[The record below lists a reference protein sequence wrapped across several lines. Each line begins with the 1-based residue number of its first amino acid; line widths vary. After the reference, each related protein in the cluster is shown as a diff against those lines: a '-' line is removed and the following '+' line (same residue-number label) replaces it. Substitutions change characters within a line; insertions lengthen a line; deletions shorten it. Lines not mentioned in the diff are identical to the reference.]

1 VGVAFGGELRDNA
14 AMSSPETAAT
24 WPDATRPA
32 EFAPPRFD
40 DYELL
45 AEIGR
50 GGMGIVYKA
59 RQKTLDRVVALKM
72 ILPGSLAGDDDIKR
86 FHTEAEATAR
96 LLHPGIVRVHEVGLA
111 DGRHFYSMDY
121 IEGPSLSKQLSV
133 GPLPGR
139 TAARYVAAV
148 ARAIEHAHRHGIL
161 HRDLKPSNILLDADE
176 QPHVTD
182 FGLAKKLGI
191 DSKQTAT
198 GAVLGTPSYMA
209 PEQAAGKTKEL
220 GPACDVYGL
229 GALLYEL
236 LTGRPPFKAETP
248 LDTMLQVM
256 ERDPAPPCILNP
268 KIDRDL
274 ETICLKC
281 LEKDP
286 RDRYPSAEAVAAD
299 LERFQNGDPILARSV
314 NVLDRLARVLERSQ
328 HDVEFRNFASML
340 FYFAAIIL
348 TTHVAIFALAFDGPP
363 YPLIWIGLARV
374 AQFGLMGG
382 VFWYYRPRQLMPT
395 SAAERQL
402 WSIWIAYLLASGVGF
417 VVSRLLETPERPLD
431 ELTLFPTW
439 SILSGM
445 AMFIMG
451 STYWG
456 RCYLFGI
463 VFFAAALLTP
473 FALHWA
479 PLATGVLWAWA
490 LTTLGLRLRRM
501 SDQATP

>member
-1 VGVAFGGELRDNA
+1 ME
-14 AMSSPETAAT
+14 S
-24 WPDATRPA
+24 
-32 EFAPPRFD
+32 APPRFD

-72 ILPGSLAGDDDIKR
+72 ILPGSLAGEDDIKR
-86 FHTEAEATAR
+86 FQTEAEATAR
-96 LLHPGIVRVHEVGLA
+96 LLHPAIVRIHEVGLE

-121 IEGPSLSKQLSV
+121 IDGPSLSRQLAR

-139 TAARYVAAV
+139 TAARHVAAV
-148 ARAIEHAHRHGIL
+148 ARAIQHAHRHGIL

-182 FGLAKKLGI
+182 FGLAKKLGV

-229 GALLYEL
+229 GALLYES

-248 LDTMLQVM
+248 LDTMHQVM
-256 ERDPAPPCILNP
+256 ERDPAPPRLLNP
-268 KIDRDL
+268 KIERDL

-286 RDRYPSAEAVAAD
+286 RDRYASAEALAAD
-299 LERFQNGDPILARSV
+299 LERFLNGDSISARNV
-314 NVLDRLARVLERSQ
+314 NVFDRLARALERSQ
-328 HDVEFRNFASML
+328 HDAEFRNFGNML
-340 FYFAAIIL
+340 LYFAAIVFL
-348 TTHVAIFALAFDGPP
+348 THVAILALVFNGPP
-363 YPLIWIGLARV
+363 YPLFWIGFSRV

-382 VFWYYRPRQLMPT
+382 VFWYYRPRQLLPT

-417 VVSRLLETPERPLD
+417 GASRLLETPERPID
-431 ELTLFPTW
+431 EVALFPTW
-439 SILSGM
+439 AILSGM

-451 STYWG
+451 GTYWG
-456 RCYLFGI
+456 RCYLFGL
-463 VFFAAALLTP
+463 VFFAAALLMP
-473 FALHWA
+473 LALHWA

-501 SDQATP
+501 SDQAAP